1 MIEVTRL
8 NDTKI
13 FINPFQLEFLEETP
27 DTVLVFSSSHRMVV
41 KEKAPEIRERF
52 VEYFAE
58 IMKHAQGK

>member
-27 DTVLVFSSSHRMVV
+27 DTVLVFNSSHRMVV
-41 KEKAPEIRERF
+41 KEKAVEIREKF
-52 VEYFAE
+52 VQYFAE
-58 IMKHAQGK
+58 IASRSQGK